1 MAKFHPLWKTKDQH
15 RLNGG
20 FSRRHFRFLILT
32 QFHDDRAILTEGRG
46 KVPLLPAKNAL
57 TEFDLRDILNM
68 HGDHCHGA
76 IQLTEVEF
84 TT

>member
-1 MAKFHPLWKTKDQH
+1 MRCHARQTKRPYGKASSKAVILRYH
-15 RLNGG
+15 NG
-20 FSRRHFRFLILT
+20 FL
-32 QFHDDRAILTEGRG
+32 H
-46 KVPLLPAKNAL
+46 KSPVLPAKNAL
-57 TEFDLRDILNM
+57 TEFDLHDILNV